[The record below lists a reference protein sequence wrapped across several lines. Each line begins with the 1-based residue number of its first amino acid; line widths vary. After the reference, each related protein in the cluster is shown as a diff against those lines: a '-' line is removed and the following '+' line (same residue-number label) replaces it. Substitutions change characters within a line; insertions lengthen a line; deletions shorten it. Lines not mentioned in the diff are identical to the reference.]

1 MAMIPIKRSKCY
13 VMTPPG
19 CLLVVQ
25 ASQVVHLGRWLQT
38 WADRRLGQR
47 HASWDHVACD
57 GHHHHHLHLHH
68 KIPSKWGHGVWGE
81 IVIFP
86 LTTRVS
92 QKNFFFICNFFG
104 TRAAKC
110 LGYFSML
117 VKVTFRANM
126 KRNPRDD
133 ARPWPMW
140 LVCKQLCL
148 DQRHQ
153 LQPKTEYHQDK
164 QIIFVLQTR
173 SSIKGWM

>member
-1 MAMIPIKRSKCY
+1 
-13 VMTPPG
+13 MTPPG

-57 GHHHHHLHLHH
+57 GHHHHHHLHLHH
-68 KIPSKWGHGVWGE
+68 KIPSKWGHGVWVE
-81 IVIFP
+81 VVIFP
-86 LTTRVS
+86 LPTRVS

-126 KRNPRDD
+126 KKNPRDD
-133 ARPWPMW
+133 ARPWAMW
-140 LVCKQLCL
+140 LVCNNCVWIKGTNSNPKQNTIKTNKSYLCFN
-148 DQRHQ
+148 
-153 LQPKTEYHQDK
+153 K
-164 QIIFVLQTR
+164 IIY
-173 SSIKGWM
+173 KGWM